1 MPQMMAAHDHP
12 DPNAAQSMSLIGAG
26 SWGMQNAAIT
36 CYGLFLYL
44 AGRLGLATGKFAKWA
59 SYVAIIGGIFG
70 ILNIPFTFMGDA
82 AGMVGF
88 MIVPLSGILFNIV
101 FAL

>member
-1 MPQMMAAHDHP
+1 MLFRSLQMPQMMAAHDHP

-44 AGRLGLATGKFAKWA
+44 AGRLGLASGKFAKWA
-59 SYVAIIGGIFG
+59 SYVAIVVLRNSLSMRSG
-70 ILNIPFTFMGDA
+70 N
-82 AGMVGF
+82 AG
-88 MIVPLSGILFNIV
+88 L
-101 FAL
+101 